1 MSAASTTPG
10 WLAPAKPPRQRQAP
24 PAAPPPAPPAT
35 PAPTS
40 PTAPATTAPTR
51 RKTGVAGNGNPSG
64 PQANVA
70 GRLTRHLPVLS
81 DLEGLADRV
90 VAIST
95 RPEIALAL
103 RPDLPAIL
111 AASIRTAQL
120 PGPMGMGERAT
131 IMRLAG
137 VKLDDKGGKGG
148 KDEQIATL
156 DRIATR
162 LERASGMRAKVVDQ
176 ADRHDD
182 DTAEGAE
189 APKAAGNLTF
199 DD

>member
-1 MSAASTTPG
+1 MKAIKAVTPLVG
-10 WLAPAKPPRQRQAP
+10 IIDC
-24 PAAPPPAPPAT
+24 
-35 PAPTS
+35 
-40 PTAPATTAPTR
+40 
-51 RKTGVAGNGNPSG
+51 RKTRNRAEWPGVAGNGNPSG

-70 GRLTRHLPVLS
+70 GRLTRSLPVLS
-81 DLEGLADRV
+81 DLEALADRV
-90 VAIST
+90 VAISG
-95 RPEIALAL
+95 RPEIAQAL

-137 VKLDDKGGKGG
+137 VKLDDNKGGGKGG

-156 DRIATR
+156 DRIAAR
-162 LERASGMRAKVVDQ
+162 LERASGMRARVVD
-176 ADRHDD
+176 AAERHDD
-182 DTAEGAE
+182 DTAGEAEGA
-189 APKAAGNLTF
+189 KAASGLAF